1 MTLIKEIELD
11 SPCSP
16 LLSIDR
22 YHPMVQ
28 QQKNPK
34 CQSLILDENPSQP
47 SAPQFLV
54 LHDPPK
60 NRTPNPKLSSMG
72 PIKQ

>member
-1 MTLIKEIELD
+1 MTLTREIGLD
-11 SPCSP
+11 FPCSP

-28 QQKNPK
+28 QHKNPK

-60 NRTPNPKLSSMG
+60 NPAPTPKLSSMG
-72 PIKQ
+72 PI

>member
-1 MTLIKEIELD
+1 MTLTGEIGLD

-28 QQKNPK
+28 QHKNPK
-34 CQSLILDENPSQP
+34 CQSFHDENPFQLN
-47 SAPQFLV
+47 APQFFV

-60 NRTPNPKLSSMG
+60 NPTPNPKFSSMG
-72 PIKQ
+72 TITL

>member
-1 MTLIKEIELD
+1 MTLTEEIGLD
-11 SPCSP
+11 S

-28 QQKNPK
+28 QHKK
-34 CQSLILDENPSQP
+34 LGCQNLVFDENPFQP
-47 SAPQFLV
+47 SAPQFFI

-60 NRTPNPKLSSMG
+60 NPTPNPKLSSMG
-72 PIKQ
+72 PIRQ